1 MKKYILVF
9 AVIVSVTL
17 AACGS
22 GSTSN
27 EATDSTATT
36 TDSTVLDSTNVG
48 TAVNDSTAKIEE
60 VK

>member
-27 EATDSTATT
+27 EATDSTAAQVDSNAISA
-36 TDSTVLDSTNVG
+36 TDSTV
-48 TAVNDSTAKIEE
+48 AQIPADSTAK
-60 VK
+60 K

>member
-27 EATDSTATT
+27 ETTDSTAVT

-48 TAVNDSTAKIEE
+48 TATNDSTAEIKEA
-60 VK
+60 K

>member
-27 EATDSTATT
+27 ETTDSTATT